1 MTPSENSDR
10 ESLLARLYGRLRP
23 HAHSVIGG
31 ESLKAK
37 VFRGGAWIGTW
48 TVGSQVVRFARNIFL
63 TRLLAPEAFG
73 MMAIVLS
80 AASVFH
86 TMTDIGVKE
95 ALVQNPRGTEK
106 HFINAA
112 WWLTLG
118 RALLLFLVAFVSAPW
133 VSRFYGNP
141 ELAALLRVAFI
152 AVIFDGVLSSR
163 AYVAMKEMKFGKWAA
178 INHGGAIC
186 GVIVTIILAFFIRNV
201 WALVIG
207 SVAESA
213 GSCILSYI
221 LSPHMPSFSWDTEAF
236 QDLLRFAK
244 GLFGLSFLNFIFA
257 RTDVF
262 VLAKLF
268 SPAALGLY
276 VMAVYLAQTPSSF
289 IMSLFGQTLLPTFAQ
304 IQDDPQR
311 TSRILLQIT
320 SATLLIGMPI
330 VVFIS
335 FSGNSILRVFYGPRY
350 GLASASL
357 MVASFVALLNIV
369 NGQITTVFYA
379 RGLPRLH
386 RRCVFIM
393 AVTMLFLIYPFV
405 KSFGLVGG
413 QLAALV
419 SIGTGFLF
427 QVVRIRDLIGL
438 NLARYGKAFLLSVG
452 ISLTVAVVCLVA
464 RSFVVF
470 SQPVAN
476 ILIGAT
482 GCLVACSLSLMS
494 LLRSREKEAA

>member
-1 MTPSENSDR
+1 MPPPKNSDR

-23 HAHSVIGG
+23 HANSVIAG

-48 TVGSQVVRFARNIFL
+48 SVGSQGARFARNILL

-73 MMAIVLS
+73 LMALVLS

-95 ALVQNPRGTEK
+95 ALVQNPRGTEE
-106 HFINAA
+106 HYANAA

-118 RALLLFLVAFVSAPW
+118 RSLLLYLVAFVSAPW
-133 VSRFYGNP
+133 VSDFYGNP
-141 ELAALLRVAFI
+141 QLAPLLRVAFV
-152 AVIFDGVLSSR
+152 AVLFDGIFSSR

-178 INHGGAIC
+178 INHGGGIF

-213 GSCILSYI
+213 GSCALSYI
-221 LSPHMPSFSWDTEAF
+221 LCPHMPTFWWDAEAF
-236 QDLLRFAK
+236 RDLLRFAK
-244 GLFGLSFLNFIFA
+244 GLFGLSFLNFVFA

-276 VMAVYLAQTPSSF
+276 VMAVYLAQTPTSF
-289 IMSLFGQTLLPTFAQ
+289 IMNLFGQTLLPTFAQ
-304 IQDDPQR
+304 IQDSPQR
-311 TSRILLQIT
+311 TRRILLQVT
-320 SATLLIGMPI
+320 SATLLVGMPI
-330 VVFIS
+330 VVFIL
-335 FSGNSILRVFYGPRY
+335 FSGNSMLRVFYGQRY
-350 GLASASL
+350 ALASASL
-357 MVASFVALLNIV
+357 MVASCVALLNIV

-393 AVTMLFLIYPFV
+393 ALTMIVLIYPFV

-427 QVVRIRDLIGL
+427 QVARIRELIGL
-438 NLARYGKAFLLSVG
+438 NLVRYGKAFLLSAG
-452 ISLTVAVVCLVA
+452 ISLTVAFVYLAA
-464 RSFVVF
+464 RPFVVF
-470 SQPVAN
+470 ERPVAN
-476 ILIGAT
+476 IVIGAT
-482 GCLVACSLSLMS
+482 GCLVAYSLSLMS
-494 LLRSREKEAA
+494 LLRSRDKEAV

>member
-1 MTPSENSDR
+1 MAQPESSDR
-10 ESLLARLYGRLRP
+10 ESFLARLHGRLRP
-23 HAHSVIGG
+23 HANFMIAG

-48 TVGSQVVRFARNIFL
+48 TVGAQVLRFVRNIVL
-63 TRLLAPEAFG
+63 TRLLAPEVFG

-80 AASVFH
+80 AASIFH

-95 ALVQNPRGTEK
+95 ALVQNPRGTEERYT
-106 HFINAA
+106 NAA

-118 RALLLFLVAFVSAPW
+118 RSLLLYLVAFASAPW

-141 ELAALLRVAFI
+141 ELAPLLRVAFV

-178 INHGGAIC
+178 INHGGGIL
-186 GVIVTIILAFFIRNV
+186 GIIITLVLILFIRNI

-221 LSPHMPSFSWDTEAF
+221 LCPHVPSFSWDAEAF
-236 QDLLRFAK
+236 RDLLRFAK
-244 GLFGLSFLNFIFA
+244 GLIGLSFLNFIFA

-268 SPAALGLY
+268 SPVALGLY
-276 VMAVYLAQTPSSF
+276 VMAVYLAQTPSSLV
-289 IMSLFGQTLLPTFAQ
+289 MNLFGQTLLPTFAQ
-304 IQDDPQR
+304 IQDNPQR

-330 VVFIS
+330 VVFIL
-335 FSGNSILRVFYGPRY
+335 FSGTSILKVFYGQRY
-350 GLASASL
+350 GIASASF
-357 MVASFVALLNIV
+357 MVASSVALLNIV

-393 AVTMLFLIYPFV
+393 SVTMIVLIYPFV
-405 KSFGLVGG
+405 KWFGLVGG

-419 SIGTGFLF
+419 SIGAGFLF
-427 QVVRIRDLIGL
+427 QVARIRDLIGL
-438 NLARYGKAFLLSVG
+438 NLARYGRAFLLSAG
-452 ISLTVAVVCLVA
+452 ISLIVAAVYLVA
-464 RSFVVF
+464 RPFVVF
-470 SQPVAN
+470 AKPLNN
-476 ILIGAT
+476 ILIGAA
-482 GCLVACSLSLMS
+482 GCLVACSFSLMS
-494 LLRSREKEAA
+494 ILQSREKEAV